1 MLKMAAILL
10 LSLGISASALAQGGK
25 GGNTSQNSP
34 SGNNPSPSSPGGP
47 SSSPGNPPGG
57 GGGQGGGFSIEAEI
71 LAYKSLESD
80 SEVIACDVSGFLMTP
95 QVKGISPNGPN
106 GGTQGKSKEISL
118 TPVAAN
124 CSGLTTSLTQGQL
137 TGGKIVTA
145 QASQKPDTNGTTSVE
160 LRNATISEA
169 TLVNVTVNGTQPSG
183 VVILSSSGTTLA
195 SFQVWRMNMAL
206 MKQLITRASAYHCP
220 KKLADGT
227 LGVPALDAATEA
239 VALIQST
246 LGLFASNASASGV
259 QGTIQDQALM
269 DAVARQLRGLNV
281 PVLMP
286 DAYAPYSLGGLD
298 FKNSPFLA
306 SLGNLMVCRLC
317 LQSLLRDPSL
327 QVSKTD
333 IDNLT
338 AQRKTLAD
346 QVDADQKAVNSGKL
360 TGKALDDKNAEIG
373 TLKTKILSTDDDIK
387 KATSTLAQVN
397 DITSL
402 ISTIDSYVGSL
413 TGNGAS
419 PGGAN
424 TQNNNANNG
433 PGSSPQ
439 SANGPGNSPQNNS
452 PGPPSGGTPP
462 IATVLAADGLAQEIG
477 VQEDGSLKPDSA
489 WQHVLLLKA
498 LESGG
503 SLITHSNILGSKVF
517 FTGGAVAT
525 YALFTTKG
533 HLSCSGNVF
542 DYGGYLRAEKFN
554 EAFRNPDINPT
565 RQLVL
570 LRGGCSL
577 PE

>member
-10 LSLGISASALAQGGK
+10 LAFGISASAVAQSNK
-25 GGNTSQNSP
+25 GGNTSQTSPSGSSPSPSGPSGPSSP
-34 SGNNPSPSSPGGP
+34 SGNAP
-47 SSSPGNPPGG
+47 G
-57 GGGQGGGFSIEAEI
+57 GGGQGSSFSIEAEI
-71 LAYKSLESD
+71 LGYKSLESD
-80 SEVIACDVSGFLMTP
+80 SEVIACDVAGFLMMP
-95 QVKGISPNGPN
+95 QVKGISPNG
-106 GGTQGKSKEISL
+106 S
-118 TPVAAN
+118 TPAATN
-124 CSGLTTSLTQGQL
+124 CAGLTTSLTHGQI
-137 TGGKIVTA
+137 TAGKIVSA
-145 QASQKPDTNGTTSVE
+145 QASRKQETNGTDSVE
-160 LRNATISEA
+160 LRNATISDA
-169 TLVNVTVNGTQPSG
+169 TVTNVGVSGTQPSG
-183 VVILSSSGTTLA
+183 VVILSSAGTTLA
-195 SFQVWRMNMAL
+195 NFQVWRLNMAL
-206 MKQLITRASAYHCP
+206 MYQLKTRASAYQCP
-220 KKLADGT
+220 KKQADGT

-239 VALIQST
+239 VALVQST
-246 LGLFASNASASGV
+246 LGLFASNGSASSV

-286 DAYAPYSLGGLD
+286 DTYSPYTLWGLD

-317 LQSLLRDPSL
+317 LQSLLRGPDL

-333 IDNLT
+333 LDNLT

-346 QVDADQKAVNSGKL
+346 QLDADQKAVNSGKL
-360 TGKALDDKNAEIG
+360 NGKDLDNKQTEIG
-373 TLKTKILSTDDDIK
+373 TLKEQIATVDGNIK
-387 KATSTLAQVN
+387 KTTAALAQIN

-402 ISTIDSYVGSL
+402 IATIDSFVGSL
-413 TGNGAS
+413 TGNNAS
-419 PGGAN
+419 PGGGN
-424 TQNNNANNG
+424 TQNNG

-439 SANGPGNSPQNNS
+439 SPSGPGNSPQSNS
-452 PGPPSGGTPP
+452 PGPSSGGVPP
-462 IATVLAADGLAQEIG
+462 IVTVLAADGLAQEIG
-477 VQEDGSLKPDSA
+477 VQEDGTLNADSI
-489 WQHVLLLKA
+489 WQHVLVLKA

-503 SLITHSNILGSKVF
+503 SLITHSNIFGNKVF

-525 YALFTTKG
+525 YALFTIKG

-554 EAFRNPDINPT
+554 EAFRSPDIDPT